1 MHTNMLYNT
10 LLFITQQLK
19 DDWTGLWIRLQ
30 FCVRTAGGALLYQA
44 YGPNTYNPGGE
55 MNNVLS
61 QRPTICC
68 FSSDSHNYDF
78 IRIKSETRRAEW
90 TILHFQRADTK
101 WHLGHSQSLKTVNEE
116 RLIETIRPSLLLRDL
131 FHPLEIKAIRSS
143 LATAATR
150 NRE

>member
-1 MHTNMLYNT
+1 MLYNT

-19 DDWTGLWIRLQ
+19 DDWNVMLMLRTGLWIRLQ

-78 IRIKSETRRAEW
+78 IRIKVKHIE
-90 TILHFQRADTK
+90 Q
-101 WHLGHSQSLKTVNEE
+101 NE
-116 RLIETIRPSLLLRDL
+116 
-131 FHPLEIKAIRSS
+131 RSS
-143 LATAATR
+143 TFSEQILNDIWDTARAWNPSTKKDW
-150 NRE
+150 